1 MSVPFLPAAPPVG
14 AESGSLLQL
23 IDGLDLILPCYN
35 PPGDWVNDL
44 VRHYQEVLHI
54 LPYITLQLIIVND
67 GSIRN
72 FGVEHIRQLKVAI
85 PGVIIVSYP
94 VNKGKGHAVREG
106 IKRASNNHQ
115 ICTDLD
121 FPFGTIVIREAYEQL
136 LNGADIVVG
145 ERGNAYL
152 ELLPANRRVLT
163 RIGRTINRV
172 VLKLPVYDAQA
183 GLKGFNITGRF
194 VLENTSVDGFL
205 YDSEFIYKASRTFH
219 LRIKPI
225 IISCRPGI
233 RFSSFRIKLLIKELR
248 NFLKILKNEYKK

>member
-1 MSVPFLPAAPPVG
+1 MSVHFSPASPPVIAG
-14 AESGSLLQL
+14 TGSLLQL

-35 PPGDWVNDL
+35 PPGDWVNNL
-44 VRHYQEVLHI
+44 IRHYQEVLHI

-67 GSIRN
+67 GSSRN
-72 FGVEHIRQLKVAI
+72 FGAEHIQQLSVAI
-85 PGVIIVSYP
+85 PGVIIVTYP
-94 VNKGKGHAVREG
+94 VNRGKGHAVREG

-121 FPFGTIVIREAYEQL
+121 FPFGTTVIREVYEQL

-145 ERGNAYL
+145 ERGSAYL
-152 ELLPANRRVLT
+152 ELLPAKRRVLT
-163 RIGRTINRV
+163 RVGRVINRF
-172 VLKLPVYDAQA
+172 VLKLPVDDAQA
-183 GLKGFNITGRF
+183 GLKGFNITGRH
-194 VLENTSVDGFL
+194 VLERTSVDGFL
-205 YDSEFIYKASRTFH
+205 YDSEFIYKASRTYH

-248 NFLKILKNEYKK
+248 NYLKILKNEYQ